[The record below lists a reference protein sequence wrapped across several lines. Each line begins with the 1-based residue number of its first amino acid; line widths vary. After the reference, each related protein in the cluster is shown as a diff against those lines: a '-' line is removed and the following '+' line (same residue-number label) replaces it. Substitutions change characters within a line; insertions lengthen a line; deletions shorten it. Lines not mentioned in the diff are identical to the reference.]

1 MSNAKVF
8 TSLFDIRYSVFD
20 IKILN
25 LMTLAGIHFY
35 RWRELAETGATCA
48 YDT

>member
-1 MSNAKVF
+1 MISKNNFYFLVDTNVVLYLK
-8 TSLFDIRYSVFD
+8 DIAS
-20 IKILN
+20 
-25 LMTLAGIHFY
+25 

>member
-35 RWRELAETGATCA
+35 PLGLFYHNCPLKAS
-48 YDT
+48 